1 MSKQINVALIGNP
14 NTGKTSVFNKLTGL
28 NQKVGNYP
36 GITVEKKQGV
46 CKLPRGLKAHIID
59 LPGTYS
65 LNTTSLDESVVVELL
80 LNKND
85 KDYPDVAV
93 VISDVENL
101 KRNLLLFTQIKD
113 LRIPTL
119 LVINMADRMSKKG
132 ITLDIPLMEEK
143 LDTKI
148 ALISTRRGTGID
160 ELKTLITDYRSLS
173 VTPNIDTS
181 VIAPDYFEQLKKTF
195 PNQDLYKLWLVI
207 TQDVNFTSIDK
218 KQIDDASSI
227 TIKSKI
233 ELKKLQHKETV
244 LRYQFINSFLKDGYK
259 VDLNAAKGIRA
270 SLDKIL
276 THKVFGYLIFFLI
289 LLTIFQA
296 IYDWSSYPMDFIEA
310 SFASATEWVKTTL
323 PSGALTDLIAEGIL
337 AGIGGIVIFVP
348 QIAFLFLFI
357 SLLEETGYMSRVV
370 FLMDRL
376 MRPLGLSGKSV
387 VPLISGTACAIPAIM
402 ATRTIENWKER
413 LITILVTPFTTCSAR
428 LPVYLIIITLVIP
441 EGRFFGLSY
450 QALTLMLLYLIG
462 FGAAIVSAMIL
473 NKILKI
479 RNKTFFVIEMPNY
492 KLPLFKNV
500 AITVLEK
507 TKSFVLGAGKIIL
520 AISIVLWFLGSNG
533 FSNEFKNAESIVKNK
548 IDTQGLSEYNKTS
561 IANNLLIYKES
572 LQDSIAKKA
581 YAIDAKSVIDS
592 LTTRESTLFEKA
604 QNEEIAGYKLEKS
617 YIGYMGKA
625 IEPMVKPLGYDW
637 KIGIALI
644 TSFAAREVFVGTL
657 ATIYSVGS
665 DEGETIT
672 NRMAAEVN
680 AETKMPLFNLASGI
694 SLLLFYA
701 FAMQCMGTLAI
712 VKRETNSWKWPILQ
726 LVLMSGFAYIVS
738 LLAYQILK

>member
-36 GITVEKKQGV
+36 GITVEKKQGI

-132 ITLDIPLMEEK
+132 ITLDIPLLEEK

-148 ALISTRRGTGID
+148 ALISTRKGTGID
-160 ELKTLITDYRSLS
+160 ELKALITDYRSLS

-181 VIAPDYFEQLKKTF
+181 VIAPEYFEQLEKTF

-218 KQIDDASSI
+218 NQIDEVSPIS
-227 TIKSKI
+227 IKSKV

-259 VDLNAAKGIRA
+259 VDLDVAKGFRS

-296 IYDWSSYPMDFIEA
+296 IYDWSSYPMDFIETF
-310 SFASATEWVKTTL
+310 FASATDWVKNTL
-323 PSGALTDLIAEGIL
+323 PPGVLTDLIAEGIL

-473 NKILKI
+473 NKILKL
-479 RNKTFFVIEMPNY
+479 RNKTFFVIEMPSY

-500 AITVLEK
+500 VITVLEK
-507 TKSFVLGAGKIIL
+507 TKSFVFGAGKIIL

-533 FSNEFKNAESIVKNK
+533 YSKEFKNAESIVKNK
-548 IDTQGLSEYNKTS
+548 IETQGLSDYNKTS
-561 IANNLLIYKES
+561 IETNLQLYKEN
-572 LQDSIAKKA
+572 LRDSIAKKV
-581 YAIDAKSVIDS
+581 YAINTTSVLDS
-592 LTTRESTLFEKA
+592 LTIRESTLFKKA

-665 DEGETIT
+665 DESETIT
-672 NRMAAEVN
+672 NRMAAEIDV
-680 AETKMPLFNLASGI
+680 ETKKPLFNLASGI

-712 VKRETNSWKWPILQ
+712 VKRETNSWKWPMLQ
-726 LVLMSGFAYIVS
+726 LVLMTAFAYLVA
-738 LLAYQILK
+738 LMAYQILK

>member
-36 GITVEKKQGV
+36 GITVEKKQGI

-132 ITLDIPLMEEK
+132 ITLDIPLLEEK

-148 ALISTRRGTGID
+148 ALISTRKGTGID
-160 ELKTLITDYRSLS
+160 ELKALITDYRSLS

-181 VIAPDYFEQLKKTF
+181 VIAPEYFEQLEKTF

-218 KQIDDASSI
+218 NQIDEVSPIS
-227 TIKSKI
+227 IKSKV

-259 VDLNAAKGIRA
+259 VDLNAAKGLRS

-276 THKVFGYLIFFLI
+276 THKIFGYLIFFLI

-296 IYDWSSYPMDFIEA
+296 IYDWSSYPMDFIETF
-310 SFASATEWVKTTL
+310 FASATDWVKNTL
-323 PSGALTDLIAEGIL
+323 PPGVLTDLIAEGIL

-473 NKILKI
+473 NKILKL
-479 RNKTFFVIEMPNY
+479 RNKTFFVIEMPSY

-500 AITVLEK
+500 VITVLEK
-507 TKSFVLGAGKIIL
+507 TKSFVFGAGKIIL

-533 FSNEFKNAESIVKNK
+533 YSKEFKNAESIVKNK
-548 IDTQGLSEYNKTS
+548 IETQGLSDYNKT
-561 IANNLLIYKES
+561 IIETNLQLYKEN
-572 LQDSIAKKA
+572 LRDSIAKKV
-581 YAIDAKSVIDS
+581 YAINTTSVLDS
-592 LTTRESTLFEKA
+592 LTIRESTLFKKA

-665 DEGETIT
+665 DESETIT
-672 NRMAAEVN
+672 NRMAAEIDV
-680 AETKMPLFNLASGI
+680 ETKKPLFNLASGI

-712 VKRETNSWKWPILQ
+712 VKRETNSWKWPMLQ
-726 LVLMSGFAYIVS
+726 LVLMTAFAYLVA
-738 LLAYQILK
+738 LMAYQILK